1 MSDYTEIKK
10 YPPEQAIQKLE
21 EKLEIQSN
29 RIRDIAT
36 LGTVLTSILDLNQ
49 ILSALMEMSIEMVD
63 AEVGA
68 IIISE
73 EGKPGT
79 RVSWG
84 VGEETLDSIKIED
97 GKGIVEWTLQS
108 KKTLLLDRDSL
119 NRQRQDEKHQPN
131 IEGLVSVPIRCRGD
145 MIGALVVV
153 NKRSSE
159 DFSPEDCFNLEMLVN
174 FAAVAIENS
183 RLLKESLEKQ
193 TLDDQLKIAEEVQKA
208 FLPSKQTPTKGVN
221 IDSLYIPAHRIGGD
235 YYDIIP
241 KSEDEFIVVIGDV
254 SNKGIPAALL
264 MTAVRSL
271 VRAEVQSKSSVK
283 EIIGRINRL
292 ICEDVVKYKDMFVT
306 LFYGVFDLKA
316 RRLVYSNAG
325 HPPPIWVK
333 SKADSL
339 EQLAGGGV
347 ILGQFEDFKYK
358 EGEIRFGKNDAF
370 IFYTD
375 GVTECAN
382 VQGEMFGRDRLIQLI
397 KESKKR
403 NYEGF
408 LLALEKEIRVFSGRG
423 GEMDDLTAVLLKMK
437 W

>member
-1 MSDYTEIKK
+1 MSDYTEIRK

-73 EGKPGT
+73 GGKSAT
-79 RVSWG
+79 KVSWG
-84 VGEETLDSIKIED
+84 VGEETLDSIKTED

-108 KKTLLLDRDSL
+108 KKTLLLDKNWL
-119 NRQRQDEKHQPN
+119 NRQRRDEKLQPN
-131 IEGLVSVPIRCRGD
+131 VKGLVSVPIGCRGEI
-145 MIGALVVV
+145 IGALVVV
-153 NKRSSE
+153 NKRSGE
-159 DFSPEDCFNLEMLVN
+159 DFSPEDCSNLEMLVN

-193 TLDDQLKIAEEVQKA
+193 ILESQLKIAEEVQKA
-208 FLPSKQTPTKGVN
+208 LLPNKQIPMKGVD

-241 KSEDEFIVVIGDV
+241 KSEDKFIVVIGDV

-271 VRAEVQSKSSVK
+271 VRAEAQSESSVK

-316 RRLVYSNAG
+316 RHLIYSNAG
-325 HPPPIWVK
+325 HPSPIWVRT
-333 SKADSL
+333 KANSL
-339 EQLAGGGV
+339 EQLTGGGV

-358 EGEIRFGKNDAF
+358 EGEIHFDGNDAF

-382 VQGEMFGRDRLIQLI
+382 VQGEMFGRDRLIQLV
-397 KESKKR
+397 KEGKKK
-403 NYEGF
+403 NYGGF
-408 LLALEKEIRVFSGRG
+408 LPILEKEVRIFSGRG
-423 GEMDDLTAVLLKMK
+423 GEMDDLTAVLIKIK
-437 W
+437 